1 MRISTLNITF
11 ESELRLAVI
20 HVELGNCSGANL
32 SRNHLTVRFAS
43 QCFRKLGQALT
54 SDLSFSSQGL
64 WLPLIHHDMTSTSL
78 DHDELIKAL
87 TDNFNILA
95 DEVQLLSDRKTIL
108 EHKLRFAH
116 EQVGK
121 ERLPFCCTTF
131 TYIMMKNFSSRSGAA
146 TAATT
151 DKHHVS

>member
-1 MRISTLNITF
+1 MCWTRERFGSPFEPISPDGPICKPAF
-11 ESELRLAVI
+11 SKA
-20 HVELGNCSGANL
+20 GAKPRHPIYH
-32 SRNHLTVRFAS
+32 SRPRA
-43 QCFRKLGQALT
+43 
-54 SDLSFSSQGL
+54 L
-64 WLPLIHHDMTSTSL
+64 WLPLIHHDMPSTDL

-116 EQVGK
+116 EQVSK
-121 ERLPFCCTTF
+121 ERHSFCF
-131 TYIMMKNFSSRSGAA
+131 TVFSYIMMKNFSSRSGAA